1 MRKIC
6 CFTGTRAEYGLL
18 QPLLHAIEKH
28 PHLQLQLLV
37 SGAHLSQE
45 QGETWRQ
52 IVADGFTIDEKVDI
66 QPGGES
72 PVDSCRA
79 MGLGLSG
86 YAQAFERLQPDLL
99 VLLGDRYEA
108 FAAAAAAT
116 LCNLPIAH
124 LHGGEITCGAVDDAL
139 RHAISK
145 LSLLHFTATDTYRRR
160 VIQLGEDPARVFN
173 VGAIGLDG
181 LETRPLLDC
190 KELEAE
196 IGLDLSKPTLLLTFH
211 PATREPGS
219 ASGQVKELLLAL
231 DQLQLQV
238 IFTGAN
244 TDAEGTTINRMI
256 ADYQSKNRQSC
267 VVFPSLGQQRYLSA
281 MRYVAAVIG
290 NSSSGIIEAPSFGIP
305 TINIGQR
312 QAGRLYSASV
322 INCPPEREAIVAACR
337 KALSESFR
345 HKIKDLP
352 NPYRQK
358 NTVKRILEILFNYRL
373 GGTPKGFYDL
383 PPTTRRKENAQSQ

>member
-18 QPLLHAIEKH
+18 QPLLNAIKQH
-28 PHLQLQLLV
+28 PQLQLQLLV
-37 SGAHLSQE
+37 SGSHLSE
-45 QGETWRQ
+45 EHGMTWQQ
-52 IVADGFTIDEKVDI
+52 IENDGFMIHEKVDI
-66 QPGGES
+66 EVDGNT

-86 YAQAFERLQPDLL
+86 YALAFERLQPDLL
-99 VLLGDRYEA
+99 LLLGDRYEA

-116 LCNLPIAH
+116 LCNIPVAH
-124 LHGGEITCGAVDDAL
+124 LHGGELTQGATDDAL

-145 LSLLHFTATDTYRRR
+145 LSLLHFTATDEYRHR

-181 LETRPLLDC
+181 LETRPLLDR
-190 KELEAE
+190 KTLEAE
-196 IGLDLSKPTLLLTFH
+196 IGLDLSQPTLLLTFH
-211 PATREPGS
+211 PTTLEPGS
-219 ASGQVKELLLAL
+219 ASLQIKELLLAL

-244 TDAEGTTINRMI
+244 ADAEGATINRMI
-256 ADYQSKNRQSC
+256 ADYQSRNPQSC

-281 MRYVAAVIG
+281 MHYVAAVVG

-305 TINIGQR
+305 TVNIGQR
-312 QAGRLYSASV
+312 QAGRLRSASV
-322 INCPPEREAIVAACR
+322 IDCPAERDAIVAACR

-345 HKIKDLP
+345 AGIKDLP

-358 NTVKRILEILFNYRL
+358 STVQKILEILLKSRL
-373 GGTPKGFYDL
+373 GGAPKEFYDL
-383 PPTTRRKENAQSQ
+383 PPATSGDK